1 MSELFRRHPINKAGT
16 ARAKRGKFLMLT
28 MTYNLVQKGVIHSVT
43 VMGGKKLSVCCSG
56 EQRQCHPGGW
66 APGRLATGHQ
76 CAGSSAQEQAPG
88 RLGTEQGLC
97 FLEPPG
103 LLCRVVGL
111 HTCTGGCQHQ
121 LHRIFCLQS
130 PSISSICV
138 SVSVKSSTVPS
149 KALLIHCSADSR
161 RSMPESSPTMDH
173 R

>member
-76 CAGSSAQEQAPG
+76 CAGSWPKGGGGGGWGWELASSQSSLRCPSTRGLQPSSHG
-88 RLGTEQGLC
+88 MGPVLPLWFSLDCTEQGL
-97 FLEPPG
+97 G
-103 LLCRVVGL
+103 RQG
-111 HTCTGGCQHQ
+111 
-121 LHRIFCLQS
+121 S
-130 PSISSICV
+130 
-138 SVSVKSSTVPS
+138 
-149 KALLIHCSADSR
+149 D
-161 RSMPESSPTMDH
+161 SSPMLTPY
-173 R
+173 RC